1 MKSFQRHNSR
11 LALFGALLGILA
23 MIGGAQAQTNVYPI
37 AVSTNVIAGVAS
49 GTVIM
54 DIFNGAQSGNFGW
67 LTWTGDTSETA
78 LVTSLTAPGN
88 ASTFANP
95 ADSTDH
101 DLSVGDWVSGRP
113 SASNSIG
120 VRDALDALEDSQII
134 LPVWDMVSG
143 SGASAVYHI
152 CGFAKVQ
159 IIGYRLPGQN
169 KITVQFLGVFD
180 NPAGDDGGGDG
191 DGGPGV

>member
-1 MKSFQRHNSR
+1 MNQNRYSR
-11 LALFGALLGILA
+11 LLSLGALLGAL
-23 MIGGAQAQTNVYPI
+23 MIAGAAQAQTNVYPI
-37 AVSTNVIAGVAS
+37 AVSTNVVAGVAS
-49 GTVIM
+49 GSVIM

-67 LTWTGDTSETA
+67 LTWTGDTTESA

-88 ASTFANP
+88 ASTFSNP
-95 ADSTDH
+95 ADPTDH
-101 DLSVGDWVSGRP
+101 DLSVGDWVRGRAG
-113 SASNSIG
+113 ASNSIG
-120 VRDALDALEDSQII
+120 VRDALDALEDSVII
-134 LPVWDMVSG
+134 LPVWDMVAG

-180 NPAGDDGGGDG
+180 NPAGEDDGG
-191 DGGPGV
+191 DGGPNV

>member
-1 MKSFQRHNSR
+1 MKSLQRHNSR
-11 LALFGALLGILA
+11 FALIGALLGVLS
-23 MIGGAQAQTNVYPI
+23 MIGAAQAQTNVYPI

-54 DIFNGAQSGNFGW
+54 DIFNGAQRGNFGW
-67 LTWTGDTSETA
+67 LTWSGDTTESA

-88 ASTFANP
+88 ASTFSNP
-95 ADSTDH
+95 ADPTDH
-101 DLSVGDWVSGRP
+101 DLSVGDWVRGRAG
-113 SASNSIG
+113 ASNSIG
-120 VRDALDALEDSQII
+120 VRDALDALEDSEII
-134 LPVWDMVSG
+134 LPVWDMVAG
-143 SGASAVYHI
+143 TGASAVYHI

-180 NPAGDDGGGDG
+180 NPAGSGDDGGG
-191 DGGPGV
+191 PGV

>member
-1 MKSFQRHNSR
+1 MNQNRYSR
-11 LALFGALLGILA
+11 LLSLGALLGAL
-23 MIGGAQAQTNVYPI
+23 MIAGAAQAQTNVYPI
-37 AVSTNVIAGVAS
+37 AVSTNVVAGVAS
-49 GTVIM
+49 GSVIM

-67 LTWTGDTSETA
+67 LTWTGDTTESA

-88 ASTFANP
+88 ASTFSNP
-95 ADSTDH
+95 ADPTDH
-101 DLSVGDWVSGRP
+101 DLSVGDWVRGRAG
-113 SASNSIG
+113 ASNSIG
-120 VRDALDALEDSQII
+120 VRDALDALEDSVII

-143 SGASAVYHI
+143 TGASAVYHI

-180 NPAGDDGGGDG
+180 NPAGEDDGG
-191 DGGPGV
+191 DGGPNV

>member
-1 MKSFQRHNSR
+1 
-11 LALFGALLGILA
+11 
-23 MIGGAQAQTNVYPI
+23 MIGAAQAQTNVYPI
-37 AVSTNVIAGVAS
+37 GVSTNVIAGVAT

-54 DIFNGAQSGNFGW
+54 DIFNGSGHGNFGW
-67 LTWTGDTSETA
+67 LSWSGDTTETA
-78 LVTSLTAPGN
+78 LVASLTAPGN
-88 ASTFANP
+88 ASTFTNP
-95 ADSTDH
+95 SDPNDTS
-101 DLSVGDWVSGRP
+101 LSVGDWVRGRAG
-113 SASNSIG
+113 ASNSIG

-180 NPAGDDGGGDG
+180 NPAGTGGDD